1 MTRTQD
7 FSHSAFTT
15 ASLSTVASTVADSD
29 HWARWARPYLAQSR
43 CEKWGTDQAYGK
55 GSIRRVGLAPVW
67 IRELVTDWDP
77 ARHQTYTMLSPY
89 LFDRYRGMIQFTEAV
104 ADGGTRIAWSVDFE
118 PRWSATG
125 KVLQIGMS
133 SVIKRLLG
141 RLVAEC
147 DRAEKGEK
155 WTVHR

>member
-1 MTRTQD
+1 MNSTQD

-15 ASLSTVASTVADSD
+15 ASLSTVADTVADSD
-29 HWARWARPYLAQSR
+29 QWARWARPYLLQSR
-43 CEKWGTDQAYGK
+43 CEKWGTDQAYGR

-77 ARHQTYTMLSPY
+77 AGHQTYTMLSPY
-89 LFDRYRGMIQFTEAV
+89 LFDRYRGIIQFTE

-118 PRWSATG
+118 ARWAATG
-125 KVLQIGMS
+125 NGLRIGMS
-133 SVIKRLLG
+133 LVIKGLLG
-141 RLVAEC
+141 RLVAKC
-147 DRAEKGEK
+147 DRVEKGKK